1 MDGMELTPSA
11 AEERSHQAYR
21 CFVDTCRSEATRSAY
36 VRALGFFM
44 DYLKIPRG
52 SYDRLLD
59 KDSKLIQM
67 DICDFIT
74 YLRKRG
80 NASASIS
87 LYVAAISKFY
97 VINDVTILNWK
108 KIKSFMGEHEKV
120 VEDRPYIHSE
130 IRSLLDHSSVRNR
143 AMILLMSSSGLRV
156 GALPILRIKDLQSID
171 IEQYQIYKVSPYA
184 KSKRSGYFSFCT
196 PEARKHIDIYLDHRK
211 RWGERLTDDSP
222 LFRTDYNPEAVDRIV
237 RSISTSRIR
246 HFVTNALRD
255 CGLRTV
261 PLEGT
266 SQRTNIM
273 TNHGF
278 RKFFE
283 TNAFKAGMDHMYIR
297 RLMGQKSGL
306 EDAYLKLSE
315 EELLEGDSK
324 HVGYLGI
331 VDQLTIDESNKL
343 RREVQTLRVEKN
355 SWEEL
360 RKEVDGLKELLKQ
373 G

>member
-1 MDGMELTPSA
+1 MELTPA
-11 AEERSHQAYR
+11 VDRSHQAYR
-21 CFVDTCRSEATRSAY
+21 CFVDTCRSEATRTGY

-59 KDSKLIQM
+59 KDPKLIQM

-74 YLRKRG
+74 HLRRRG

-87 LYVAAISKFY
+87 AYIAAISKFY
-97 VINDVTILNWK
+97 VINDVTTLNWK

-120 VEDRPYIHSE
+120 VEDRPYTHSE
-130 IRSLLDHSSVRNR
+130 IQRLLDHSSVRNR

-156 GALPILRIKDLQSID
+156 GALPILRIKDLQSI
-171 IEQYQIYKVSPYA
+171 EQYQIYKVSAYA

-222 LFRTDYNPEAVDRIV
+222 LFRTDYNPQAVDRIV

-283 TNAFKAGMDHMYIR
+283 TNTFKAGMDHMYIR

-315 EELLEGDSK
+315 EDLLEGDSK
-324 HVGYLGI
+324 HVGYI
-331 VDQLTIDESNKL
+331 DVIDQLTIDPKHRLERENKQL
-343 RREVQTLRVEKN
+343 KQEVTKFDHMQKQI
-355 SWEEL
+355 EEL
-360 RKEVDGLKELLKQ
+360 TRKLGLD
-373 G
+373 

>member
-1 MDGMELTPSA
+1 MDLTPSA
-11 AEERSHQAYR
+11 AEDRSHQAYR
-21 CFVDTCRSEATRSAY
+21 CFVDTCRSEATRTAY

-52 SYDRLLD
+52 SYDRLLN
-59 KDSKLIQM
+59 KDPKLIQM

-74 YLRKRG
+74 HLRRRG

-87 LYVAAISKFY
+87 AYVAAVSKFY
-97 VINDVTILNWK
+97 VINDVTTLNWK

-120 VEDRPYIHSE
+120 VEDRPYTHSE
-130 IRSLLDHSSVRNR
+130 IQRLLDHSSVRNR

-171 IEQYQIYKVSPYA
+171 RDHYQIYKVSAYA
-184 KSKRSGYFSFCT
+184 KSKRSGYFTFCT
-196 PEARKHIDIYLDHRK
+196 PEARKHIDNYLDHRK
-211 RWGERLTDDSP
+211 RWGERLTDDST
-222 LFRTDYNPEAVDRIV
+222 LFRTDYNPQAVDRVV

-246 HFVTNALRD
+246 HFVTNGLRD

-261 PLEGT
+261 PLEGEGT
-266 SQRTNIM
+266 SRRTNIM

-283 TNAFKAGMDHMYIR
+283 TNAFKAGMDPMYIR

-306 EDAYLKLSE
+306 EDSYLKLSE

-324 HVGYLGI
+324 HVGFVGI
-331 VDQLTIDESNKL
+331 IDQLTIDDSQRLK
-343 RREVQTLRVEKN
+343 REVETLRVERN
-355 SWEEL
+355 GWQAL
-360 RKEVDGLKELLKQ
+360 REDVANLKALLNKD
-373 G
+373 

>member
-1 MDGMELTPSA
+1 
-11 AEERSHQAYR
+11 
-21 CFVDTCRSEATRSAY
+21 
-36 VRALGFFM
+36 
-44 DYLKIPRG
+44 
-52 SYDRLLD
+52 
-59 KDSKLIQM
+59 
-67 DICDFIT
+67 
-74 YLRKRG
+74 
-80 NASASIS
+80 
-87 LYVAAISKFY
+87 
-97 VINDVTILNWK
+97 
-108 KIKSFMGEHEKV
+108 
-120 VEDRPYIHSE
+120 
-130 IRSLLDHSSVRNR
+130 
-143 AMILLMSSSGLRV
+143 
-156 GALPILRIKDLQSID
+156 LRIKDLQS
-171 IEQYQIYKVSPYA
+171 IEQYQIYKVSAYA

-222 LFRTDYNPEAVDRIV
+222 LFRTDYNPQAVDRIV

-283 TNAFKAGMDHMYIR
+283 TNTFKAGMDHMYIR

-315 EELLEGDSK
+315 EDLLEGDSK
-324 HVGYLGI
+324 HVGYI
-331 VDQLTIDESNKL
+331 DVIDQLTIDPKHRLERENKQL
-343 RREVQTLRVEKN
+343 KQEVTKFDHMQKQI
-355 SWEEL
+355 EEL
-360 RKEVDGLKELLKQ
+360 TRKLGLD
-373 G
+373 

>member
-1 MDGMELTPSA
+1 
-11 AEERSHQAYR
+11 
-21 CFVDTCRSEATRSAY
+21 
-36 VRALGFFM
+36 M

-52 SYDRLLD
+52 SYDRLLN
-59 KDSKLIQM
+59 KDPKLIQM

-80 NASASIS
+80 NASASI
-87 LYVAAISKFY
+87 LAYVAAIAKFY
-97 VINDVTILNWK
+97 VINDVTTLNWK

-120 VEDRPYIHSE
+120 VEDRPYTHSE
-130 IRSLLDHSSVRNR
+130 IQRLLDHSSVRNR

-156 GALPILRIKDLQSID
+156 GALTILRIKDLQSILQS
-171 IEQYQIYKVSPYA
+171 IEQYQIYKVSAYA

-222 LFRTDYNPEAVDRIV
+222 LFRTDYNPQAVDRIV

-261 PLEGT
+261 PLEGI

-278 RKFFE
+278 RKLFE
-283 TNAFKAGMDHMYIR
+283 TNAFKAGMDHMYLR
-297 RLMGQKSGL
+297 RLLGQKSGL

-315 EELLEGDSK
+315 EDLLEGDSK

-331 VDQLTIDESNKL
+331 IDQLCIDPKNRLERENK
-343 RREVQTLRVEKN
+343 Q
-355 SWEEL
+355 
-360 RKEVDGLKELLKQ
+360 LKQ
-373 G
+373 EVTRFDKMEKQIQELNRKLGLD